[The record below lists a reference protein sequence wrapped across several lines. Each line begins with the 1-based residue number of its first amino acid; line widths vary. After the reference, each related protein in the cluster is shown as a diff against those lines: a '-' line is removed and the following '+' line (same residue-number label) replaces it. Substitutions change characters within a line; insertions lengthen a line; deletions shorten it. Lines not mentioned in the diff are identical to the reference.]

1 MKRQE
6 RGVALILVMILLFVL
21 SVMAASLLFL
31 SQTETWSSMNYRLMT
46 QSRYG
51 AEAGLEKAVNYLLY
65 TYSPPVTNTSDP
77 ASGYDL
83 VNTPAGSDP
92 AFTQVTTVT
101 GGVTS
106 VDNDLVGVVLHGTT
120 TPVVLSSDSSVT
132 SHYPISAV
140 QSNFNSKTSGS
151 LTAGNITVNYVAHA
165 VLLSMTRVTPY
176 GTTASI
182 TAQAW
187 RVTGDAT
194 ITGATNA
201 KVEVSTIVET
211 QVSPVFSYAAFAT
224 SQECGALNF
233 AGGGSTGSYSDKNVT
248 ITGGVGT
255 VTTSQSQGNVGTN
268 GNLTLS
274 GAPTDI
280 YGTLSTPRTGASST
294 GCTNSS
300 GGVASV
306 GYTGTLNGSGGAT
319 QVSSGILQ
327 LPQTITYP
335 TPVIP
340 ASGSTNVGLS
350 GATCPS
356 GSSTWCSTPSGSNP
370 NHDITLL
377 PTCAGAVTS
386 CNTPGVYDDI
396 NISGQVT
403 LHMQQGI
410 YNLNSLQMQGNNV
423 SLVIDSG
430 PVIINVSGVADTTN
444 GVTCT
449 KSPNPSTP
457 YTPPPPTAICTGN
470 FVSLSGNSVENAA
483 LDPLN
488 FQLRYAGYG
497 NIQLKGGANASG
509 LLYAPNAFFSFA
521 SANAAWYGAVIG
533 LQLTDTGHT
542 AIYYDTDLK
551 NDGFFVLNPMLSA
564 FTWKK
569 Y

>member
-83 VNTPAGSDP
+83 VNVPATTDP
-92 AFTQVTTVT
+92 VFTTVT
-101 GGVTS
+101 TATNGITS
-106 VDNDLVGVVLHGTT
+106 VDNDLVGVVLHGTS
-120 TPVVLSSDSSVT
+120 TPVVLSSDSNVT
-132 SHYPISAV
+132 SHYPISTV
-140 QSNFNSKTSGS
+140 QSGFSSNTSGS
-151 LTAGNITVNYVAHA
+151 LSAGNITVNYVAHA

-176 GTTASI
+176 GTTASV

-194 ITGATNA
+194 ISGATNA

-211 QVSPVFSYAAFAT
+211 QVSPIFSYAAFAT

-233 AGGGSTGSYSDKNVT
+233 AGGGTTGSYNDKNVT
-248 ITGGVGT
+248 VVSGVPS
-255 VTTSQSQGNVGTN
+255 VTTSNSQGNVGTN
-268 GNLTLS
+268 GNLTVA
-274 GAPTDI
+274 GNPTNI
-280 YGTLSTPRTGASST
+280 YGTLSTPRTGASSS

-300 GGVASV
+300 SGVASV
-306 GYTGTLNGSGGAT
+306 GYTGKLTNGSAV

-327 LPQTITYP
+327 LPQTLSYP

-340 ASGSTNVGLS
+340 ASGSTTVSLS
-350 GATCPS
+350 QSTCPS
-356 GSSTWCSTPSGSNP
+356 NSSTWCSTPSGSNP

-386 CNTPGVYDDI
+386 CTTPGTYGDI

-403 LHMQQGI
+403 LHLQQGI
-410 YNLNSLQMQGNNV
+410 YNINTLQMQGNNV

-430 PVIINVSGVADTTN
+430 PVIINVSGVPNTTN

-449 KSPNPSTP
+449 QTPNPSTP
-457 YTPPPPTAICTGN
+457 IIPPPATSFCTGN

-497 NIQLKGGANASG
+497 NIQLKGGTDASG

-521 SANAAWYGAVIG
+521 SSNAAWYGAVIG
-533 LQLTDTGHT
+533 LQLTDTGGSS
-542 AIYYDTDLK
+542 IYYDTNLK

>member
-51 AEAGLEKAVNYLLY
+51 AEAGLEKAVNYLLN
-65 TYSPPVTNTSDP
+65 TYVPPVTNASDP
-77 ASGYDL
+77 ATGYDL
-83 VNTPAGSDP
+83 VNIPAASDP
-92 AFTQVTTVT
+92 TFTQVVT
-101 GGVTS
+101 ASSGVTS
-106 VDNDLVGVVLHGTT
+106 VDNDLVGVVMHGTT
-120 TPVVLSSDSSVT
+120 NPVVLSSDSSVT
-132 SHYPISAV
+132 SHYPISTV
-140 QSNFNSKTSGS
+140 QSNFNTNTSGT
-151 LTAGNITVNYVAHA
+151 LTAGNITVSYVAHA

-176 GTTASI
+176 GTTASV

-194 ITGATNA
+194 IGGATNS

-233 AGGGSTGSYSDKNVT
+233 AGGGTTGSYSDKNVT
-248 ITGGVGT
+248 VSGGVPT

-268 GNLTLS
+268 GNLTVA
-274 GAPTDI
+274 GNPTNI
-280 YGTLSTPRTGASST
+280 YGTLSTPRTGASSS

-300 GGVASV
+300 SGVASV
-306 GYTGTLNGSGGAT
+306 GYTGTLSSGSPV

-327 LPQTITYP
+327 LPQKISYP

-340 ASGSTNVGLS
+340 ASGSTAVGLS
-350 GATCPS
+350 QSTCPS
-356 GSSTWCSTPSGSNP
+356 GSSTWCTTPSGANP

-386 CNTPGVYDDI
+386 CSTPGTYSDI

-403 LHMQQGI
+403 LHLQQGI
-410 YNLNSLQMQGNNV
+410 YNINSLQMQGNNV

-430 PVIINVSGVADTTN
+430 PVILNVSGVPNTTN

-449 KSPNPSTP
+449 QTPNPSSP
-457 YTPPPPTAICTGN
+457 YTPPPATSICTGN

-497 NIQLKGGANASG
+497 NIQLKGGTDASG
-509 LLYAPNAFFSFA
+509 LLYAPNSFFSFA
-521 SANAAWYGAVIG
+521 SANAGWYGAVIG
-533 LQLTDTGHT
+533 LQLTDSGHS